1 MLNSGCQRPSA
12 CNGGLQVSHTETC
25 FFQRKNLGLSLCQQL
40 LPVPVEK
47 AGTFPQ
53 TGGLQAVQAR
63 AGSICKTA
71 LPVFAFGNSLKQKLM
86 GVLLKT

>member
-1 MLNSGCQRPSA
+1 MQWWTASLSHRNMLFS
-12 CNGGLQVSHTETC
+12 E
-25 FFQRKNLGLSLCQQL
+25 KLGLSLCQQL